1 MKKIVIA
8 AAIIL
13 TAGLLTNVNKNIPT
27 QSVKIA
33 KISLSYQR
41 SVLGTAD

>member
-13 TAGLLTNVNKNIPT
+13 TAGLLINVKQDMPVK
-27 QSVKIA
+27 SVKIA
-33 KISLSYQR
+33 RISLSYER
-41 SVLGTAD
+41 SILGTAD